1 MATRVRSALATV
13 VGWLL
18 VVVVVLVALRFVVGT
33 LAWFIRSFLGLVVI
47 VGLFVAWLILKA
59 PDDDDD
65 RVE

>member
-1 MATRVRSALATV
+1 MRSALATV

-47 VGLFVAWLILKA
+47 VGLFVVWLILKA
-59 PDDDDD
+59 PDDDDP
-65 RVE
+65 VE

>member
-1 MATRVRSALATV
+1 MATRMRSALATV

-33 LAWFIRSFLGLVVI
+33 LAWFVRSFLGLVVI

-59 PDDDDD
+59 PDDDDA
-65 RVE
+65 VE

>member
-1 MATRVRSALATV
+1 MRSALATV

-33 LAWFIRSFLGLVVI
+33 LAWFVRSFLGLVVI

-59 PDDDDD
+59 PDDDDA
-65 RVE
+65 VE

>member
-33 LAWFIRSFLGLVVI
+33 LAWFVRSFLGLVVI

-59 PDDDDD
+59 PDDDDA
-65 RVE
+65 VE

>member
-1 MATRVRSALATV
+1 MATV

-33 LAWFIRSFLGLVVI
+33 LAWFVRSFLGLVLI

-59 PDDDDD
+59 PDDDAG
-65 RVE
+65 